1 MSKARITYRFEHT
14 RRPPAGQ
21 ASGRAGEP
29 EAGAGQ
35 GNEEASG
42 KPGAL
47 ETERAGKSEP
57 GVRAADR
64 ARAESNV
71 IPLKHFEFQ
80 VSEEPILLEEKEA
93 PRPAAARRVE
103 PEYPY
108 DYGAWNDAS
117 SAEADELERLIRESE
132 PPAAPLR
139 AIDGG
144 RRSAA
149 PRRAAPPRPYA
160 PEADE
165 VEADDADAEA
175 GYWRGELPERGN
187 RPRQGRAVRH
197 RRGPDDGPAW
207 WKVASAVVGAVA
219 TGVLFGTFVLQFF
232 TGEPERGG
240 LDGLL
245 DAAAG
250 AVSAP
255 AAESGSHAA
264 DEPGSG
270 AAAGEAG
277 DEAAAEASATAT
289 IDLPERRMWLLQN
302 GVFETLASARAL
314 AEDMK
319 SKGLAATIEE
329 GDRFYVYAG
338 VTSDRDAAL
347 RAGVKLQ
354 SSGVEVYVK
363 PYELPA
369 VSQVRWADGS
379 ADALAGYVTQ
389 GSELV
394 RMIGDLTLVHLEG
407 DAAVAPEQATLEKLK
422 VDHRAVSELTS
433 TAAEGLPSEAR
444 PMLERMDGALL
455 SAVVAIEEYASHPD
469 HAYLWSAQSAL
480 MDYLIAEKQLLTTI
494 ATM

>member
-21 ASGRAGEP
+21 ASGHGGEP
-29 EAGAGQ
+29 EAGAVQGTEQAAGQ
-35 GNEEASG
+35 G
-42 KPGAL
+42 
-47 ETERAGKSEP
+47 TEP
-57 GVRAADR
+57 GKERVEAVGRSASP
-64 ARAESNV
+64 ESNV

-80 VSEEPILLEEKEA
+80 VSEEPVLLEEKET
-93 PRPAAARRVE
+93 PRLSPPRRVE

-132 PPAAPLR
+132 PPSPPLR

-144 RRSAA
+144 RRSAGS
-149 PRRAAPPRPYA
+149 RRAAPPPRPYA
-160 PEADE
+160 PEVDE
-165 VEADDADAEA
+165 AEADDADAEA
-175 GYWRGELPERGN
+175 GYWRGELPARGD
-187 RPRQGRAVRH
+187 RPRTDRAGRAVPH

-207 WKVASAVVGAVA
+207 WKVAGAVVGAVA

-232 TGEPERGG
+232 TGEPERSG

-255 AAESGSHAA
+255 AAESGTPSA
-264 DEPGSG
+264 EQPGS
-270 AAAGEAG
+270 AAVEGE
-277 DEAAAEASATAT
+277 EADAVEAATAT

-302 GVFETLASARAL
+302 GVFETLTSARAL
-314 AEDMK
+314 ADDMK

-354 SSGVEVYVK
+354 SAGVEVYVK

-379 ADALAGYVTQ
+379 ADALAGYVTR

-407 DAAVAPEQATLEKLK
+407 DAAVAPERATLEKLK
-422 VDHRAVSELTS
+422 TDHRAVSELSS

-444 PMLERMDGALL
+444 PMLDRMDGALL
-455 SAVVAIEEYASHPD
+455 NAVVAIEEYATHPD